1 MMKLSYN
8 KRLAACLLLVT
19 ALVLALC
26 LWTGWYVR
34 GVSADLQQGL
44 AGMDR
49 LITEAKWDEAGRQ
62 FTANYAAWQQK
73 RGVWQGLMNHQDVVN
88 IDLAFIS
95 LGAYL
100 EQEKAEDT
108 LNQLAVV
115 RYYLDL
121 MSENE
126 RLNWHNFF

>member
-1 MMKLSYN
+1 MKLSYN
-8 KRLAACLLLVT
+8 KRLAAYLLLVT

-26 LWTGWYVR
+26 LWTGYYVR

-44 AGMDR
+44 AGMETLVNDGN
-49 LITEAKWDEAGRQ
+49 WDEAGRQ
-62 FTANYAAWQQK
+62 LAANYAVWQDK

-88 IDLAFIS
+88 LDLAFVS
-95 LGAYL
+95 LQAYL
-100 EQEKAEDT
+100 EQQKPEDT

-115 RYYLDL
+115 RYYLEL

-126 RLNWHNFF
+126 RLNWPNFF